1 MAYVH
6 RINTLI
12 DNHTAGLEN
21 KSDYQIEWELL
32 KVKIRDFTRSYSK
45 QKSIHNKN
53 ALLKLYNELN
63 DSDSALAANPARVAA
78 QSKRDQIKI
87 KIELLEQQKS
97 RAAQV
102 RARVKWVEEGEKN
115 TKYFL
120 NLEKS
125 RANSKIMEKVTDENG
140 HTITKQANIINVQK
154 DFFFNL
160 YKKKIN
166 SDEME
171 EKIDTFMRNTVTP
184 TISVPQKDK
193 CEGVV
198 VGTELFVH

>member
-1 MAYVH
+1 M
-6 RINTLI
+6 
-12 DNHTAGLEN
+12 
-21 KSDYQIEWELL
+21 
-32 KVKIRDFTRSYSK
+32 
-45 QKSIHNKN
+45 
-53 ALLKLYNELN
+53 
-63 DSDSALAANPARVAA
+63 
-78 QSKRDQIKI
+78 
-87 KIELLEQQKS
+87 
-97 RAAQV
+97 
-102 RARVKWVEEGEKN
+102 RARIKWVEEGEEIFF
-115 TKYFL
+115 FL
-120 NLEKS
+120 NFEKS

-184 TISVPQKDK
+184 TISVTQEDK

-198 VGTELFVH
+198 VET